1 LDTVKKFG
9 DNVMGVTEAPRTVL
23 SSYTKIY
30 SDGTTNPPTA
40 FPLGVTSG
48 DMDLMS
54 ASLGGVGT
62 ETQAQHVEMIFVGN
76 AEGSAVVTITG
87 ACDGGP
93 EEAIASLAVSDFN
106 TVVESGANDKWGDTI
121 VLTNLHLSGNHI
133 HVADSGNS
141 RVAKF
146 GFDAIGYRYISVYP
160 VLTTTTRID
169 IYARYF

>member
-1 LDTVKKFG
+1 
-9 DNVMGVTEAPRTVL
+9 MGITEAPRTVL

-30 SDGTTNPPTA
+30 DGGTLAFTA
-40 FPLGVTSG
+40 PYPLGITSG
-48 DMDLMS
+48 DMDLMT
-54 ASLGGVGT
+54 ASLGGIGT
-62 ETQAQHVEMIFVGN
+62 ETQANHVEMIMTVDQIGDT
-76 AEGSAVVTITG
+76 ASVIVTG

-93 EEAIASLAVSDFN
+93 EEAIASLAIEASATAPTETAPREWV
-106 TVVESGANDKWGDTI
+106 DTMT
-121 VLTNLHLSGNHI
+121 LTNLHLSGNHI

-160 VLTTTTRID
+160 DVSGSAITNIR